1 MNSVLLKALGQ
12 GSIKLQ
18 QPCLSWKESFE
29 VAGAAL
35 VESNRTTAQY
45 TQDMIQA
52 FEDLGPYMV
61 IAPGIALAHARPS
74 SSVIETG
81 LSLVTLATP
90 IEFGSAS
97 NDPVSLVIG
106 LAAVDHDS
114 HIDLMAALSEL
125 LMSNESVNF
134 LAQAV
139 NESEVRTYL
148 S

>member
-18 QPCLSWKESFE
+18 QTCVNWKESFE

-61 IAPGIALAHARPS
+61 VAPGIALAHARPS

-90 IEFGSAS
+90 IEFGSSS

-125 LMSNESVNF
+125 LMSNESVTF

-139 NESEVRTYL
+139 NESEVRNYL

>member
-12 GSIKLQ
+12 RSIKLQ
-18 QPCLSWKESFE
+18 QTCLNWKESFE

-35 VESNRTTAQY
+35 VESNRTTARY
-45 TQDMIQA
+45 TKDMIQA

-61 IAPGIALAHARPS
+61 VAPGIALAHARPS

-125 LMSNESVNF
+125 LMSNESVTF